1 MKGRLREVLKHYI
14 MFAITC
20 TAGTIVDLGVHWLLS
35 STIFSASYWGRFWIS
50 PAISFEL
57 ATITNFFIA
66 YHFVWRERISKRT
79 TRSFWRHF
87 AAFNATSFGAFL
99 LKFAVMQGAHFI
111 LASMDVLQTA
121 NYEPALCNAIG
132 LLFSGLF
139 NFFMNEFVIF
149 GKRKKAPT
157 PAETPTPEQ

>member
-14 MFAITC
+14 MFAVTC
-20 TAGTIVDLGVHWLLS
+20 TAGTIVDLGLHWLLS
-35 STIFSASYWGRFWIS
+35 STVMSESYWGKFWLA
-50 PAISFEL
+50 PFISFEMS
-57 ATITNFFIA
+57 TITNFIIA
-66 YHFVWRERISKRT
+66 YHFVWRERISKRN

-99 LKFAVMQGAHFI
+99 LKFAVMQGAHF
-111 LASMDVLQTA
+111 LFVSMDVLQDV

-139 NFFMNEFVIF
+139 NFCMSEFVIF
-149 GKRKKAPT
+149 SKQKPPK
-157 PAETPTPEQ
+157 QQS